1 VLNPGWHRSGNST
14 KLKYRAD
21 SYLISYD
28 TAMRL
33 FRNPQLWLALARE
46 IWERNRG
53 QNIKQIAAS
62 LSFTTTLSLVPML
75 TVASILIS
83 YLPSVIRIKNAFQ
96 NWLLDTYMPGGINEQ
111 AFIYLDQFSAQAK
124 GLTLLGLLGLLL
136 TTVMTMA
143 VIEGAFNQIFKVH
156 KRRPILKKVAI
167 YSAAMLLGPIL
178 LGFGTYLSGLL
189 FSAAEGW
196 TEALTFGLSFIAAV
210 VPVLLA
216 IGVYTVVY
224 KILPYSQI
232 LWKDA
237 LSGALFAATTFEIM
251 KFGFGLF
258 LTNTAFYKTVYG
270 AFAIFPLA
278 LLWIYLTWWITLAGA
293 VLVANLPSIRSG
305 FIRVIR
311 Y

>member
-1 VLNPGWHRSGNST
+1 
-14 KLKYRAD
+14 
-21 SYLISYD
+21 
-28 TAMRL
+28 MRL

-143 VIEGAFNQIFKVH
+143 VIEGAFNQIFKVY

-196 TEALTFGLSFIAAV
+196 TEALTFGLSIVVTV

-216 IGVYTVVY
+216 IAVYTVVY